1 MELKK
6 NFDIIES
13 FDLLICDVCEQ
24 EVFMKRSFFALL
36 FGIFCSFSLGAVP
49 ISNFP
54 TFEYEGAYDYF
65 ILSKSLLI
73 NTDAYSIYEPQG
85 DTSIGVEG
93 ASDFLLET
101 DIPKDAVIE
110 QAFLVWFASVNDADK
125 MMFTD
130 NQVTLMTPDGED
142 HTVTASLQG
151 NSASPQGFEFES
163 IYRSGYYYYV
173 YRVDVTDIIADYQYD
188 RETGERKSLVGEYKV
203 SGVDDIYDCAQ
214 SGKNHNYCVNASM
227 VGGWQLVLVYGSS
240 QIARKRLYL
249 YNGMTWSSNTI
260 GFAQPI
266 TVGNFELPEQASV
279 KVSFVTADGD
289 DYIKYPEYLKV
300 QGGLAQEQLT
310 LGEVGDNACNP
321 LNQPFNSKFRTVNH
335 KGEVSECREELS
347 FDIDTF
353 FLQYDPESP
362 DSIINPHV
370 QYGTIAM
377 NFYIE
382 TGSDI
387 VLTNYVILSVDTRL
401 PAFDIPEKNEKFLLT
416 TTGLENKVCPDTA
429 FGYEIVVENHGQEPA
444 EFVMVSDVLTD
455 RQTYI
460 PGTFQIDYTG
470 TGKCYEDNG
479 GFPLQAGIMVADK
492 MEICQDES
500 NCDRILM
507 RFLVKMPEDSP
518 KNASFKNVAN
528 IWDSKTG
535 EESAYKTN
543 QGLAV
548 RSTFAA
554 SCETLDDAA
563 VKAQLYTK
571 ESQTCDGSKD
581 VPDDGDT
588 SSKDDNDSD
597 AQSDTDDASGDT
609 GKEDDDRD
617 SADGDDEDD
626 DSGCTLIFI

>member
-1 MELKK
+1 
-6 NFDIIES
+6 
-13 FDLLICDVCEQ
+13 
-24 EVFMKRSFFALL
+24 MKRSFLALI
-36 FGIFCSFSLGAVP
+36 FGVLCAFSLGAIP
-49 ISNFP
+49 ISNIP

-65 ILSKSLLI
+65 ILSKSLLA
-73 NTDAYSIYEPQG
+73 NTGAYSSYEPQG
-85 DTSIGVEG
+85 DTSIGAQG

-101 DIPKDAVIE
+101 DIPKDAVVE

-188 RETGERKSLVGEYKV
+188 KETGERKSLVGEYKV

-214 SGKNHNYCVNASM
+214 SGETHNYCKMASM
-227 VGGWQLVLVYGSS
+227 IGGWQLVLIYGSS

-260 GFAQPI
+260 GLAQPI

-289 DYIKYPEYLKV
+289 DYVKYPEYLKV
-300 QGGLAQEQLT
+300 QGGLATEQLT
-310 LGEVGDNACNP
+310 LGEVGDDACNP

-353 FLQYDPESP
+353 FLQYDPETP

-416 TTGLENKVCPDTA
+416 TTGEENKVCKGTA

-470 TGKCYEDNG
+470 TGKCYEDYPDGG

-492 MEICQDES
+492 MEICQDAS
-500 NCDRILM
+500 NCDRVLL
-507 RFLVKMPEDSP
+507 RFLVKTPEDSP

-535 EESAYKTN
+535 EGAAYKTN
-543 QGLAV
+543 QGLSV

-554 SCETLDDAA
+554 SCEALDDAA
-563 VKAQLYTK
+563 VKAKLYTK
-571 ESQTCDGSKD
+571 ESMTCDGSKD

-597 AQSDTDDASGDT
+597 ASADTDDASGD
-609 GKEDDDRD
+609 GGHDGGSSDKAD
-617 SADGDDEDD
+617 STDGEDDEDD
-626 DSGCTLIFI
+626 AGCSVMII